1 MTRTRIILARVVQFS
16 SLVALGLLASCASP
30 DAQNKSS
37 AQRVRILTPLAF
49 DRLTKTGSITRS
61 EAMSLLH
68 EKVAVGS
75 KDPDAYNFL
84 VLPAPPQAISNPA
97 APPALPVVGQ
107 RVRVETVAE
116 YLAALKRGAGPFT
129 TFDQAVDGIFHTTAS
144 TVKFLS
150 QAVESRRSTLPT
162 KLLFKLP
169 VSILGFNDSDQQRE
183 LATAAAKGI
192 RLSDYSRSGKLQ
204 RFRST
209 ATSLQFESSDRTYH
223 LTELARGDFNG
234 DGFEDSLVEVSW
246 HYREGT
252 GSGQSMFLVQRV
264 EGKPLTVQPFL
275 LRCPLPPWVRPSSG
289 GIML

>member
-1 MTRTRIILARVVQFS
+1 MTCTRIILARVAQFS

-49 DRLTKTGSITRS
+49 DRFTKTGPITRS
-61 EAMSLLH
+61 VGMRLLH

-129 TFDQAVDGIFHTTAS
+129 TFDQAVDEVFQTTA
-144 TVKFLS
+144 TTLKFLG

-162 KLLFKLP
+162 KLLFELP

-183 LATAAAKGI
+183 LATAAAKGL

-204 RFRST
+204 RFHPT
-209 ATSLQFESSDRTYH
+209 ATSLQFESLNKTYH

-234 DGFEDSLVEVSW
+234 DGFEDSLVEVNW
-246 HYREGT
+246 RYREGT
-252 GSGQSMFLVQRV
+252 GLGCSFLLVQRV
-264 EGKPLTVQPFL
+264 QSKPLTVQPFL
-275 LRCPLPPWVRPSSG
+275 LR
-289 GIML
+289 